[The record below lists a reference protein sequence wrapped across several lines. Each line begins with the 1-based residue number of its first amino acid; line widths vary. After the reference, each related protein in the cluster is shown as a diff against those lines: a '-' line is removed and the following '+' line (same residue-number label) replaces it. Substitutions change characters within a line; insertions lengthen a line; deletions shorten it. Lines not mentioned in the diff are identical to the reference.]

1 MKSHNHVLTTAAIA
15 FATSLSFSLVACDDS
30 SSASGDDVPGS
41 SDSGSALGSSGSGD
55 VPGSSGSVPAG
66 MEGLPDDV
74 LAVYSILPQCG
85 EFRPEG
91 SCNSIT
97 GGDGKE
103 YRFECVG
110 TKWEY
115 NQDCEE
121 PKCLTATSRI
131 EHPECELQ
139 ECNAEIEG
147 LVEHMTPGYHP
158 AYQSNVE
165 YYRCEQGEWLQVEA
179 NAACDT
185 AGVSVG
191 DVCDMRIAYA
201 GAKSGHDSFNCYRYL
216 GDGAWKTIATDVW
229 AGETCFAV
237 QGDLPPEI
245 AGAYYSSFYGVAC
258 DDKARRSV
266 VKLVDGSEYAF
277 QCVEGKWEVSEYVS
291 NPKCLTPNAL
301 FEPECVLQECNAEIE
316 GLVEHMTP
324 GSNPGYQSNVEYYRC
339 EQGEWHQVEASAAC
353 DTAGVSVGDVCDM
366 RVGYAGV
373 KYGHDSFNC
382 YKYLGD
388 GAWKAIATDARTSGS
403 CFAVQGDLPP
413 DIAGWYYSFYH
424 EADCDETSD
433 LPIQS
438 DDGTWYLLQ
447 CVEAKWEISEYQEC
461 NDESDSCYTVQE
473 GETAPSDSTDEQ

>member
-1 MKSHNHVLTTAAIA
+1 MVGFMSMALERKCLFSMAGLAAFGLA
-15 FATSLSFSLVACDDS
+15 FSLVACDDS

-41 SDSGSALGSSGSGD
+41 SDSGSALGSSGS
-55 VPGSSGSVPAG
+55 VPAG
-66 MEGLPDDV
+66 MEGLPRDV
-74 LAVYSILPQCG
+74 LVSYSILPACG
-85 EFRPEG
+85 DDVAKPEG
-91 SCNSIT
+91 SCNTIT
-97 GGDGKE
+97 GGDGVV

-131 EHPECELQ
+131 EHPEC
-139 ECNAEIEG
+139 
-147 LVEHMTPGYHP
+147 
-158 AYQSNVE
+158 
-165 YYRCEQGEWLQVEA
+165 
-179 NAACDT
+179 
-185 AGVSVG
+185 
-191 DVCDMRIAYA
+191 
-201 GAKSGHDSFNCYRYL
+201 
-216 GDGAWKTIATDVW
+216 
-229 AGETCFAV
+229 
-237 QGDLPPEI
+237 
-245 AGAYYSSFYGVAC
+245 
-258 DDKARRSV
+258 
-266 VKLVDGSEYAF
+266 
-277 QCVEGKWEVSEYVS
+277 
-291 NPKCLTPNAL
+291 
-301 FEPECVLQECNAEIE
+301 VLQECNAEIE

-324 GSNPGYQSNVEYYRC
+324 GSNPGYQSNIVFYRC

-473 GETAPSDSTDEQ
+473 GETASPDSTDEQ

>member
-1 MKSHNHVLTTAAIA
+1 MKSYNRIPAVAAIA
-15 FATSLSFSLVACDDS
+15 FAASLSFPIVACDDS

-41 SDSGSALGSSGSGD
+41 SDSGAAL
-55 VPGSSGSVPAG
+55 GSSGSVPAG
-66 MEGLPDDV
+66 MEGLPRDV
-74 LAVYSILPQCG
+74 LVSYSILPACG
-85 EFRPEG
+85 EGFHPEG
-91 SCNSIT
+91 SCNTIT
-97 GGDGKE
+97 GGDGVV

-147 LVEHMTPGYHP
+147 LVEH
-158 AYQSNVE
+158 
-165 YYRCEQGEWLQVEA
+165 R
-179 NAACDT
+179 
-185 AGVSVG
+185 
-191 DVCDMRIAYA
+191 
-201 GAKSGHDSFNCYRYL
+201 
-216 GDGAWKTIATDVW
+216 
-229 AGETCFAV
+229 
-237 QGDLPPEI
+237 
-245 AGAYYSSFYGVAC
+245 
-258 DDKARRSV
+258 
-266 VKLVDGSEYAF
+266 
-277 QCVEGKWEVSEYVS
+277 
-291 NPKCLTPNAL
+291 
-301 FEPECVLQECNAEIE
+301 
-316 GLVEHMTP
+316 TP
-324 GSNPGYQSNVEYYRC
+324 GSNPGYQSNVVFYRC

-473 GETAPSDSTDEQ
+473 GETAPSDSTEEQ

>member
-1 MKSHNHVLTTAAIA
+1 MNITRYFSAVAAAA
-15 FATSLSFSLVACDDS
+15 FATSLAFSLVACDDS
-30 SSASGDDVPGS
+30 SSASGDDVPDS
-41 SDSGSALGSSGSGD
+41 SDSGSALGSSGSGEA
-55 VPGSSGSVPAG
+55 PGSSGSVPAG
-66 MEGLPDDV
+66 MEGLPQDV
-74 LAVYSILPQCG
+74 LVTYSILPQCG
-85 EFRPEG
+85 EGFHPEG

-97 GGDGKE
+97 GADGKA
-103 YRFECVG
+103 YLFECVG

-158 AYQSNVE
+158 AYQSNVV
-165 YYRCEQGEWLQVEA
+165 YYRCEQGEWL
-179 NAACDT
+179 
-185 AGVSVG
+185 
-191 DVCDMRIAYA
+191 
-201 GAKSGHDSFNCYRYL
+201 
-216 GDGAWKTIATDVW
+216 
-229 AGETCFAV
+229 
-237 QGDLPPEI
+237 
-245 AGAYYSSFYGVAC
+245 
-258 DDKARRSV
+258 
-266 VKLVDGSEYAF
+266 
-277 QCVEGKWEVSEYVS
+277 
-291 NPKCLTPNAL
+291 
-301 FEPECVLQECNAEIE
+301 
-316 GLVEHMTP
+316 
-324 GSNPGYQSNVEYYRC
+324 
-339 EQGEWHQVEASAAC
+339 QVEASAAC

-366 RVGYAGV
+366 RVGYAGG

>member
-1 MKSHNHVLTTAAIA
+1 MRKSSFVIIA
-15 FATSLSFSLVACDDS
+15 FAASVALVACDDS

-41 SDSGSALGSSGSGD
+41 SDSGSALGSSGS
-55 VPGSSGSVPAG
+55 VPAV

-97 GGDGKE
+97 GADGKE

-158 AYQSNVE
+158 AYQSNV
-165 YYRCEQGEWLQVEA
+165 V
-179 NAACDT
+179 
-185 AGVSVG
+185 
-191 DVCDMRIAYA
+191 
-201 GAKSGHDSFNCYRYL
+201 F
-216 GDGAWKTIATDVW
+216 
-229 AGETCFAV
+229 
-237 QGDLPPEI
+237 
-245 AGAYYSSFYGVAC
+245 
-258 DDKARRSV
+258 
-266 VKLVDGSEYAF
+266 
-277 QCVEGKWEVSEYVS
+277 
-291 NPKCLTPNAL
+291 
-301 FEPECVLQECNAEIE
+301 
-316 GLVEHMTP
+316 
-324 GSNPGYQSNVEYYRC
+324 YRC

-473 GETAPSDSTDEQ
+473 GETAPSDSTEEQ

>member
-1 MKSHNHVLTTAAIA
+1 MKIMSQISGFSAIA
-15 FATSLSFSLVACDDS
+15 FAASLSFSLIACDDS
-30 SSASGDDVPGS
+30 SSASNEEVPNS
-41 SDSGSALGSSGSGD
+41 SDSGAAL
-55 VPGSSGSVPAG
+55 GSSGSVPAG
-66 MEGLPDDV
+66 MEGLPQDV
-74 LAVYSILPQCG
+74 LVIYSIHPACG
-85 EFRPEG
+85 DGFHPEG
-91 SCNSIT
+91 SCTSIT
-97 GGDGKE
+97 GADGKA
-103 YRFECVG
+103 YLFECVG

-147 LVEHMTPGYHP
+147 LVEHRTPGYHP
-158 AYQSNVE
+158 A
-165 YYRCEQGEWLQVEA
+165 
-179 NAACDT
+179 
-185 AGVSVG
+185 
-191 DVCDMRIAYA
+191 
-201 GAKSGHDSFNCYRYL
+201 
-216 GDGAWKTIATDVW
+216 
-229 AGETCFAV
+229 
-237 QGDLPPEI
+237 
-245 AGAYYSSFYGVAC
+245 
-258 DDKARRSV
+258 
-266 VKLVDGSEYAF
+266 
-277 QCVEGKWEVSEYVS
+277 
-291 NPKCLTPNAL
+291 
-301 FEPECVLQECNAEIE
+301 
-316 GLVEHMTP
+316 
-324 GSNPGYQSNVEYYRC
+324 YQSNVEYYRC

>member
-1 MKSHNHVLTTAAIA
+1 MSMALERKCLFSMAGLAAFGLA
-15 FATSLSFSLVACDDS
+15 FSLVACDDS

-41 SDSGSALGSSGSGD
+41 SDSGSALGSSGS
-55 VPGSSGSVPAG
+55 VPAG
-66 MEGLPDDV
+66 MEGLPRDV
-74 LAVYSILPQCG
+74 LVSYSILPACG
-85 EFRPEG
+85 DDVAKPEG
-91 SCNSIT
+91 SCNTIT
-97 GGDGKE
+97 GGDGVV

-131 EHPECELQ
+131 EHPEC
-139 ECNAEIEG
+139 
-147 LVEHMTPGYHP
+147 
-158 AYQSNVE
+158 
-165 YYRCEQGEWLQVEA
+165 
-179 NAACDT
+179 
-185 AGVSVG
+185 
-191 DVCDMRIAYA
+191 
-201 GAKSGHDSFNCYRYL
+201 
-216 GDGAWKTIATDVW
+216 
-229 AGETCFAV
+229 
-237 QGDLPPEI
+237 
-245 AGAYYSSFYGVAC
+245 
-258 DDKARRSV
+258 
-266 VKLVDGSEYAF
+266 
-277 QCVEGKWEVSEYVS
+277 
-291 NPKCLTPNAL
+291 
-301 FEPECVLQECNAEIE
+301 VLQECNAEIE

-324 GSNPGYQSNVEYYRC
+324 GSNPGYQSNVVFYRC

-473 GETAPSDSTDEQ
+473 GETASPDSTDEP

>member
-1 MKSHNHVLTTAAIA
+1 MALERKCLFSMAGLAAFGLA
-15 FATSLSFSLVACDDS
+15 FSLVACEGS
-30 SSASGDDVPGS
+30 SSASGDDVPDS
-41 SDSGSALGSSGSGD
+41 SDSGAALGSSGSGD

-74 LAVYSILPQCG
+74 LVTFPQCG
-85 EFRPEG
+85 DDFLHPEG
-91 SCNSIT
+91 SCNTIT
-97 GGDGKE
+97 GSDGVV

-110 TKWEY
+110 TQWVY

-139 ECNAEIEG
+139 ECNADNEG
-147 LVEHMTPGYHP
+147 LVEHMTPGY
-158 AYQSNVE
+158 
-165 YYRCEQGEWLQVEA
+165 
-179 NAACDT
+179 
-185 AGVSVG
+185 
-191 DVCDMRIAYA
+191 
-201 GAKSGHDSFNCYRYL
+201 
-216 GDGAWKTIATDVW
+216 
-229 AGETCFAV
+229 
-237 QGDLPPEI
+237 
-245 AGAYYSSFYGVAC
+245 
-258 DDKARRSV
+258 
-266 VKLVDGSEYAF
+266 
-277 QCVEGKWEVSEYVS
+277 
-291 NPKCLTPNAL
+291 
-301 FEPECVLQECNAEIE
+301 
-316 GLVEHMTP
+316 
-324 GSNPGYQSNVEYYRC
+324 NPGYQSPVEYYRC